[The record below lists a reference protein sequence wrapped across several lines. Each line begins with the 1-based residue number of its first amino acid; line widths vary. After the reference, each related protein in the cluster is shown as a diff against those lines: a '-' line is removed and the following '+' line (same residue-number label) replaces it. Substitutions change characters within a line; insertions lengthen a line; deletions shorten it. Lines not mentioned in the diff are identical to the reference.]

1 MTITELQNIIRNNEI
16 KLISHPRYSISSLI
30 EEKIQDCKIY
40 ESDNYF
46 IRDIILQPNE
56 ITGYMDIVNEV
67 VVIANYFDQFKDKE
81 IYKFTIHHYIQ
92 FLYKGG
98 ICIDNIR
105 LSCKELCRR
114 ELQDTK
120 FVKLDSA
127 KNTQVEFNFSL
138 SSLSYDDL
146 LIPDFDPSSI
156 YPIYKRLISEK
167 YKLIIPSIKKLK
179 EGISDNK
186 ILFDVFSEEFPIK
199 NHHDFS
205 PFDYEEIK
213 DDLDEEII
221 NNHFKLHECENKL
234 YMIND
239 WLRKIHYTYL
249 SNKENAIKCKQFL
262 IDSVK
267 NHLTKN
273 N

>member
-1 MTITELQNIIRNNEI
+1 MTITNFQNIIRNNEI
-16 KLISHPRYSISSLI
+16 KLISHPRYSIK
-30 EEKIQDCKIY
+30 EKIKEEIKDCEVY
-40 ESDNYF
+40 EGDNYF
-46 IRDIILQPNE
+46 IRDIILHPNE
-56 ITGYMDIVNEV
+56 ITAYMDITNEV
-67 VVIANYFDQFKDKE
+67 VVITNYSDQFLDKE

-92 FLYKGG
+92 FLYKGD

-105 LSCKELCRR
+105 IICKESCRR

-127 KNTQVEFNFSL
+127 KNTDVEFNLSL
-138 SSLSYDDL
+138 SSLSYEDL

-156 YPIYKRLISEK
+156 YPIYKRLIAEK
-167 YKLIIPSIKKLK
+167 YKVIIPSIKNLK
-179 EGISDNK
+179 EEISENK
-186 ILFDVFSEEFPIK
+186 ILFDVFSEEFPIR
-199 NHHDFS
+199 NQHDFS

-213 DDLDEEII
+213 DDLDNEII
-221 NNHFKLHECENKL
+221 INHFKLHEYENKL

-262 IDSVK
+262 IDSIK
-267 NHLTKN
+267 LTN
-273 N
+273 